1 MEVWWRP
8 VRLGRS
14 DPICGDFWEMVFSS
28 GSAIPRRLSCI
39 TFSLEIQDILGDPH
53 FK

>member
-1 MEVWWRP
+1 MRAVVWWRP

-28 GSAIPRRLSCI
+28 GS
-39 TFSLEIQDILGDPH
+39 DILTIELFYVLLGNPRYPG
-53 FK
+53 